1 MRILVVGMG
10 LIGGSICKS
19 IKAATSHAVYGCD
32 IQPKVLEDAAAD
44 GAIDGA
50 GTMTDGTY
58 DMIILCLHHRIAVQ
72 MVQEALPKI
81 PAGTILVDTC
91 GLKGRMVRDLTYRC
105 QKAGV
110 RYVGTHPMAGR
121 EKNGYYASI
130 PDLFQNANLIVTP
143 VDGTDEAAL
152 DTVKELAKQ
161 MGFGKIVTATP
172 MWHDNMIAYTSQ
184 LAHVVS
190 SSYVKDFCMDDAL
203 SFSGGSFQDMTRVAR
218 LDEDMWT
225 ELFLDDEDFLTAEL
239 EELIGH
245 LTDYRNALRAKDTQR
260 LHDLLKE
267 GRELKATAGGN

>member
-1 MRILVVGMG
+1 MVSRNLTQEEITRLQAQGCSSTDWQRVKVASGFKTDYIQNVRFTGDIELGIFDYEFILEGGLPRHAGLFNVTLHNCRVGNNVLIENIPNYIANYRIGENCF
-10 LIGGSICKS
+10 I
-19 IKAATSHAVYGCD
+19 
-32 IQPKVLEDAAAD
+32 
-44 GAIDGA
+44 
-50 GTMTDGTY
+50 
-58 DMIILCLHHRIAVQ
+58 
-72 MVQEALPKI
+72 
-81 PAGTILVDTC
+81 
-91 GLKGRMVRDLTYRC
+91 
-105 QKAGV
+105 
-110 RYVGTHPMAGR
+110 
-121 EKNGYYASI
+121 
-130 PDLFQNANLIVTP
+130 QNANLIVTP